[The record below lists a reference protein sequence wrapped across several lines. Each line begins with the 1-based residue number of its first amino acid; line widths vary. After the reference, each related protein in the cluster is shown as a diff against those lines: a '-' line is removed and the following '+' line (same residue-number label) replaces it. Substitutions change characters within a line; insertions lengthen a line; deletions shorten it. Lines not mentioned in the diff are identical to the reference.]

1 MMISS
6 YQVQVGEAT
15 QFDAPLL
22 AADSEARVAL
32 GISVDDEAESFEQ
45 PAAAEEAA
53 PSFPEPDDSVR
64 RYLREIGS
72 VPLLTRAQ
80 EVELARRMERGKIRL
95 QRAISR
101 SALVQ
106 RQVVELLAQVGAG
119 AVELDELIERGD
131 VEDDSAADRQRR
143 AEFTTH
149 FARVKRQYAKL
160 RQIEQW
166 LAVAPAG
173 DRALR
178 RQLSGRLRRARVTV
192 AQHIR
197 QIPFRPDRWIEFTN
211 ELERRALELERL
223 EREMKRIEPAS
234 GREGQVR
241 ARVLRAD
248 MRKLE
253 ALAGA
258 GYGELQSTLK
268 RIHQGQ
274 QEAQQAKADL
284 VNANLRLVVSVAK
297 RYMNRGLHLLD
308 LVQEGSLGLM
318 RAAEKFD
325 HRRGFKFSTYA
336 TWWVMQ
342 SVSRAL
348 GEQART
354 IRIPIHM
361 NDQLN
366 KFFRASR
373 QMEREL
379 GRAPADDELAE
390 RMKTTGDKV
399 SKLRIISREP
409 ISLDTPIG
417 SDEVSTLGELIA
429 DRGNTSPADSVLA
442 SEVRN
447 ETSAFLQTLVP
458 REEQVLRLRFG
469 VGCGREHT
477 LEEIGA
483 GLDVTR
489 ERVRQI
495 ELRALRKLRR
505 PESARRLRSL
515 LT

>member
-1 MMISS
+1 MISS
-6 YQVQVGEAT
+6 YQVQVGDGT
-15 QFDAPLL
+15 QFDAPLH
-22 AADSEARVAL
+22 AADPDAGATL
-32 GISVDDEAESFEQ
+32 GMSLDDDADGFEQ
-45 PAAAEEAA
+45 SAALEEHAR
-53 PSFPEPDDSVR
+53 SLPEPDDSVR

-80 EVELARRMERGKIRL
+80 EVELARGMERGKIRRE
-95 QRAISR
+95 RAISR

-106 RQVVELLAQVGAG
+106 QRVMELLGEIGAG
-119 AVELDELIERGD
+119 TVELDGLIERSD
-131 VEDDSAADRQRR
+131 VEDGSAADRQRR
-143 AEFTTH
+143 AEFTAH
-149 FARVKRQYAKL
+149 FARMKRQYAKL

-173 DRALR
+173 DRQLR
-178 RQLSGRLRRARVTV
+178 RQLPGRLKRARVTV
-192 AQHIR
+192 AQSIR
-197 QIPFRPDRWIEFTN
+197 QIPFRPDQWSEFAN
-211 ELERRALELERL
+211 ELERRASELERL
-223 EREMKRIEPAS
+223 DRDLKQIEPAS
-234 GREGQVR
+234 RREEQVR
-241 ARVLRAD
+241 ARVLRSEI
-248 MRKLE
+248 RKCE
-253 ALAGA
+253 TLAGA
-258 GYGELQSTLK
+258 TYGELRSTLQ
-268 RIHQGQ
+268 RIRHGQ
-274 QEAQQAKADL
+274 QEAQKAKADL

-325 HRRGFKFSTYA
+325 YRRGFKFSTYA

-373 QMEREL
+373 ELEREL
-379 GRAPADDELAE
+379 GHVPADDELAVQ
-390 RMKTTGDKV
+390 MKTTGEKV
-399 SKLRIISREP
+399 GRLRIISREP
-409 ISLDTPIG
+409 ISLDTPVG
-417 SDEVSTLGELIA
+417 TDDVSTLGELIA
-429 DRGNTSPADSVLA
+429 DRGSASPADSVLA

-505 PESARRLRSL
+505 PESARRLRGL